1 MKKPIRQM
9 TMKDAFKHAG
19 AHWYDREREVRRE
32 EDIEEDELAAARA
45 WLAHVEVGRI
55 GTKR

>member
-1 MKKPIRQM
+1 M

-32 EDIEEDELAAARA
+32 EDIEEEELATARA
-45 WLAHVEVGRI
+45 WLAHVEAGRI
-55 GTKR
+55 GTKS

>member
-1 MKKPIRQM
+1 M

-32 EDIEEDELAAARA
+32 DDIEDEELAAARA
-45 WLAHVEVGRI
+45 WLAHVEAGRI
-55 GTKR
+55 GTKS

>member
-1 MKKPIRQM
+1 MKKPIHQM
-9 TMKDAFKHAG
+9 TMKDAFRQAG

-45 WLAHVEVGRI
+45 WLAHVEAGRI
-55 GTKR
+55 GKKQ